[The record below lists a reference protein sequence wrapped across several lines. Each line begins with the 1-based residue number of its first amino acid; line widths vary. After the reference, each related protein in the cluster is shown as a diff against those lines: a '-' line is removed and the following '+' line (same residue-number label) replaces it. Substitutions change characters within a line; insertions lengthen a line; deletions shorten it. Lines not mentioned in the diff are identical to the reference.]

1 MNAPA
6 RRILPL
12 SDGNISYLEWEGSG
26 PTFHFAHAT
35 GFNAE
40 TYVPLLA
47 PLADK
52 LRILASDARGHG
64 FTTLPTGP
72 GVARNWAI
80 YREDLAKFLAATTKA
95 PAILAGHSMG
105 ATVSAMIAAAFPDRV
120 KALILIEPV
129 LMPNILRLL
138 NWIPFVRP
146 ASILPPVPNAAARRS
161 PRLRRH
167 LRPIAAVARFAPGPK
182 NFLPPI

>member
-80 YREDLAKFLAATTKA
+80 YREDLAKFLAATIKA

-129 LMPNILRLL
+129 L
-138 NWIPFVRP
+138 
-146 ASILPPVPNAAARRS
+146 PPVPNAAARRS
-161 PRLRRH
+161 PRLRPH
-167 LRPIAAVARFAPGPK
+167 LRPIAAVARFALGPK
-182 NFLPPI
+182 NFSPPI